1 MDKYKMN
8 LKTYQ
13 VFSGLITDFS
23 CQCSHCLQFLGVQL
37 KSHIIKLLFSP
48 FFSHMLCLSVDFCA
62 FEST

>member
-48 FFSHMLCLSVDFCA
+48 FFFPYVVFIC
-62 FEST
+62 